1 MPPID
6 MNQYST
12 AAPLLRGFPAWIND
26 QLEQQRIAS
35 YALYEAIY
43 WSYPDTFKLLQRGSD
58 SDPIY
63 VPAGKQIVETINRY
77 TAPGLT
83 IVTDP
88 LFGTPKEQELAL
100 QVWSDLAARERFYSK
115 FGSNK
120 RYGIMRGDWLWHLY
134 ADPTKPEGSRI
145 SIFPLD
151 PGGYFPIYNPENV
164 DEIIG
169 CHIVEQVQS
178 DDGKKNFIRR
188 LTYRKAT
195 GVGGPSPITV
205 SDMTFEVDE
214 WGGPG
219 LEEGDPVLVTRAEET
234 LPNPIDQL
242 PVYLCQN
249 FLEPGAL
256 YGSSEMRGLE
266 RLLAAVNQGI
276 TDEELSL
283 VLDGLGVYVTNA
295 GVPVDEETGE
305 EKPWNLGPG
314 GVVELPVG
322 EKIDFK
328 RVSGTTNITPFQE
341 HLKFLLDQ
349 IDQSSGTPAV
359 AKGRVDVA
367 SAESGIA
374 LMLELAPI
382 LSRAEEKEL
391 TITDVHTNMLFDL
404 RRWFIAYEGGAL
416 GGLENIRWKP
426 VYGAKVPA
434 NPAKELEGALKLKEA
449 GVVSG
454 RWVRR
459 KLTTIGFK
467 FEDDATLEAEIL
479 AEQQVASDVTG
490 ARADSE
496 LNAELED
503 EAADDGATG

>member
-26 QLEQQRIAS
+26 PLEQQRIAS

-63 VPAGKQIVETINRY
+63 VPTGKQIVETINRY
-77 TAPGLT
+77 TAPGL
-83 IVTDP
+83 VVAPDP
-88 LFGTPKEQELAL
+88 LYGTPQEQLLAT
-100 QVWSDLAARERFYSK
+100 QVWNDFAARERFYSK

-151 PGGYFPIYNPENV
+151 PASYFPIYNPENV

-169 CHIVEQVQS
+169 CHIVEQVLS
-178 DDGKKNFIRR
+178 EDGKKVYIRR

-195 GVGGPSPITV
+195 EMGGPSPITV
-205 SDMTFEVDE
+205 SDMTFETDE

-219 LEEGDPVLVTRAEET
+219 LEEGNPIVVTRAEET

-295 GVPVDEETGE
+295 GVPIDEVTGE
-305 EKPWNLGPG
+305 EKPWSLGPG

-322 EKIDFK
+322 ENIDFK
-328 RVSGTTNITPFQE
+328 RVSGTTNVTPFQD

-349 IDQSSGTPAV
+349 IDRSSGTPAV
-359 AKGRVDVA
+359 AQGRVDVQA
-367 SAESGIA
+367 AESGIA

-382 LSRAEEKEL
+382 LTRGEEKEL
-391 TITDVHTNMLFDL
+391 IITDVHRNMLFDL
-404 RRWFIAYEGGAL
+404 RRWFQAYEGGAL
-416 GGLENIRWKP
+416 GGLENVRWMP
-426 VYGAKVPA
+426 VYGPKVPP
-434 NPAKELEGALKLKEA
+434 NPEKELDGALKLKEA
-449 GVVSG
+449 KVVSG

-459 KLTTIGFK
+459 RLTQIGFV
-467 FEDDATLEAEIL
+467 FEADEVIEAEIL
-479 AEQQVASDVTG
+479 AEQQVATDVLG
-490 ARADSE
+490 ARADAEVDQE
-496 LNAELED
+496 LQEETELGGD
-503 EAADDGATG
+503 AG

>member
-12 AAPLLRGFPAWIND
+12 AVPLIRGYPAWVGD
-26 QLEQQRIAS
+26 ELEAQRIAA
-35 YALYEAIY
+35 YGLYESIY
-43 WSYPDTFKLLQRGSD
+43 WNYPDSFKLLQRGSD
-58 SDPIY
+58 ASPIY
-63 VPAGKQIVETINRY
+63 IPTGKQVVETINRY
-77 TAPGLT
+77 TAPGL
-83 IVTDP
+83 IVIPDP
-88 LFGTPKEQELAL
+88 LYGTPQEQLLAT
-100 QVWSDLAARERFYSK
+100 QVWNDLAARERFYSK

-151 PGGYFPIYNPENV
+151 PASYFPIYNPENV

-169 CHIVEQVQS
+169 CHIVEQILS
-178 DDGKKNFIRR
+178 DDGKKVYIRR

-195 GVGGPSPITV
+195 GIGGPSPITV
-205 SDMTFEVDE
+205 SDMTFETDE

-219 LEEGDPVLVTRAEET
+219 LEEGAPIVVNRAEET

-256 YGSSEMRGLE
+256 YGSSEMRGME

-283 VLDGLGVYVTNA
+283 VLDGLGVYTTNA
-295 GVPVDEETGE
+295 GVPIDEATGE

-314 GVVELPVG
+314 GVVELPTG
-322 EKIDFK
+322 EDIYFK
-328 RVSGTTNITPFQE
+328 RVSGTTNVTPFQD
-341 HLKFLLDQ
+341 HLKFLLEQ
-349 IDQSSGTPAV
+349 IDLSSGTPAV

-374 LMLELAPI
+374 LLLELAPI
-382 LSRAEEKEL
+382 LTRSEEKEL
-391 TITDVHTNMLFDL
+391 TITDVHRNMLFDL
-404 RRWFIAYEGGAL
+404 RRWFQAYEGGAL
-416 GGLENIRWKP
+416 GGLENIRWMP
-426 VYGAKVPA
+426 TYGPKVPA
-434 NPAKELEGALKLKEA
+434 NTEKELDGALKLHEA
-449 GVVSG
+449 KVVSA

-459 KLTTIGFK
+459 KLTKVGFV
-467 FEDDATLEAEIL
+467 FEPDDVLEAEIL
-479 AEQQVASDVTG
+479 AEAQVTADVTG
-490 ARADSE
+490 ARADAEVGQE
-496 LNAELED
+496 LQNEGELGGT
-503 EAADDGATG
+503 A